1 MLAEELELDREEI
14 ASERTEDFL
23 LACGL
28 EHHEVAEVIRS
39 ACSAAGR
46 AGTVV
51 LELSQGDGP
60 PEVTAATRA
69 PRLSE
74 RTPSE
79 YGGFAMN
86 SGPVLAPDA
95 AIILGIASTAMP
107 FARTPEDEVERW
119 LRVLR
124 LHGQVGIALQ
134 ALGVSESTLP
144 AARDAPAGEP
154 LATRA
159 GGDPDAV
166 AHVTEQAVAI
176 AADRGAKALD
186 TTDVLMA
193 VMRVYGAAFDAR
205 AAGARHRPRRGAG
218 PARADGAHGG
228 RGSRGQRSRSRVD
241 PLTLA
246 RRPDRTSVHICAA
259 HRTRRPSRAFL

>member
-1 MLAEELELDREEI
+1 
-14 ASERTEDFL
+14 
-23 LACGL
+23 
-28 EHHEVAEVIRS
+28 
-39 ACSAAGR
+39 
-46 AGTVV
+46 
-51 LELSQGDGP
+51 
-60 PEVTAATRA
+60 
-69 PRLSE
+69 
-74 RTPSE
+74 
-79 YGGFAMN
+79 MN

-144 AARDAPAGEP
+144 AAKPDAGPGPA
-154 LATRA
+154 ATRA

-166 AHVTEQAVAI
+166 AHVTEQAVRI

-193 VMRVYGAAFDAR
+193 VMHVYGAAFDRALRAHGTDRDEVLDQLGLTAPAVDEPLADSAHAR
-205 AAGARHRPRRGAG
+205 A
-218 PARADGAHGG
+218 
-228 RGSRGQRSRSRVD
+228 
-241 PLTLA
+241 
-246 RRPDRTSVHICAA
+246 
-259 HRTRRPSRAFL
+259 